1 MFKSIKSFFSDMVRD
16 TSGHV
21 NSKIFMGI
29 ISFIIAVVL
38 AFLKYD
44 IQYPIIFLSFSAGC
58 LGFSC
63 FDNKSAFQFKNTETK
78 TETITTT
85 KDTNVKV
92 DAADIVGKITNKIKG
107 KKKKKEDDVN

>member
-1 MFKSIKSFFSDMVRD
+1 MFKSIKLFFSDMVKD

-44 IQYPIIFLSFSAGC
+44 ISYVIAFLSFSAGC
-58 LGFSC
+58 FGFSC
-63 FDNKSAFQFKNTETK
+63 FDNKSAFQFKNSETK
-78 TETITTT
+78 TETITAT
-85 KDTNVKV
+85 KNTDIKV
-92 DAADIVGKITNKIKG
+92 DAAEVVNKIVKR
-107 KKKKKEDDVN
+107 KKDAEHLESKS

>member
-1 MFKSIKSFFSDMVRD
+1 MVED
-16 TSGHV
+16 VSGHV

-44 IQYPIIFLSFSAGC
+44 ISYVIAFLSFSAGC
-58 LGFSC
+58 FGFSC

-78 TETITTT
+78 TDTTTTT
-85 KDTNVKV
+85 KDIKV
-92 DAADIVGKITNKIKG
+92 DAAEIVGKISNKVKG
-107 KKKKKEDDVN
+107 KKK

>member
-1 MFKSIKSFFSDMVRD
+1 MFKSIKDFFSDMVKD

-29 ISFIIAVVL
+29 ISFIIASVL
-38 AFLKYD
+38 AFIGADNIYVGM
-44 IQYPIIFLSFSAGC
+44 FLTYSAGSF
-58 LGFSC
+58 GFSC

-78 TETITTT
+78 TTTETIT

-92 DAADIVGKITNKIKG
+92 DAADIVGKITDKIKG
-107 KKKKKEDDVN
+107 KKKKKEDDAN

>member
-1 MFKSIKSFFSDMVRD
+1 MFKSIKLFFSDMVKD

-29 ISFIIAVVL
+29 IAFIVATIL

-44 IQYPIIFLSFSAGC
+44 IGYVIAFLATFTGAMGY
-58 LGFSC
+58 SC

-78 TETITTT
+78 TTTETIT
-85 KDTNVKV
+85 KDTDITV
-92 DAADIVGKITNKIKG
+92 DAAQVVEKVTNKITG
-107 KKKKKEDDVN
+107 KKKK

>member
-1 MFKSIKSFFSDMVRD
+1 MFKSVKLFFSDMVKD

-29 ISFIIAVVL
+29 ISFIVAVVL

-44 IQYPIIFLSFSAGC
+44 IQYPIAFLAFSSGC
-58 LGFSC
+58 FGFSC

-78 TETITTT
+78 TETSTKTTDI
-85 KDTNVKV
+85 KLDAGNVINNAV
-92 DAADIVGKITNKIKG
+92 NKITKRS
-107 KKKKKEDDVN
+107 KKK

>member
-1 MFKSIKSFFSDMVRD
+1 MNGIKQFFKNMITDA
-16 TSGHV
+16 GGGI
-21 NSKIFMGI
+21 NSKIFVGL

-44 IQYPIIFLSFSAGC
+44 AQYPIMFLSFSAGC

-63 FDNKSAFQFKNTETK
+63 FDNKSAFQFKNSETK
-78 TETITTT
+78 TETVTTT

-107 KKKKKEDDVN
+107 KKKKKEDDAN

>member
-1 MFKSIKSFFSDMVRD
+1 MFKSVKLFFSDMVKD

-29 ISFIIAVVL
+29 ISFIIAVIL
-38 AFLKYD
+38 AFLKYPT
-44 IQYPIIFLSFSAGC
+44 QYPIMFLSFSAGC
-58 LGFSC
+58 FGFSC

-85 KDTNVKV
+85 KDTDVKV
-92 DAADIVGKITNKIKG
+92 DAADIVEKITSKIKG
-107 KKKKKEDDVN
+107 KKKNNGK

>member
-1 MFKSIKSFFSDMVRD
+1 MFKSIKLFFLDMVKD
-16 TSGHV
+16 TSGHI
-21 NSKIFMGI
+21 NSKIVMGI
-29 ISFIIAVVL
+29 ISFIIAVIL

-63 FDNKSAFQFKNTETK
+63 FDNKSAFQFKNNETK

-85 KDTNVKV
+85 KDTDIKV
-92 DAADIVGKITNKIKG
+92 DAAEIIGKVTDKIKG
-107 KKKKKEDDVN
+107 KKKK

>member
-1 MFKSIKSFFSDMVRD
+1 MFKSIKLFFSDMVKD

-44 IQYPIIFLSFSAGC
+44 ISYVIAFLSFSAGC
-58 LGFSC
+58 FGFSC
-63 FDNKSAFQFKNTETK
+63 FDNKSAFQFKNSETK

-85 KDTNVKV
+85 KDTDIKV
-92 DAADIVGKITNKIKG
+92 DAAEVVNKIVKR
-107 KKKKKEDDVN
+107 KKDAEHLESKS